1 MDDSPE
7 VFHHFVTTVV
17 ALLILEQ
24 HSRYPEAHFLVV
36 LFCFTDSDSFGA
48 SVPELKIG
56 NRILLTNSKQP
67 LHSNHAFRY
76 RCL

>member
-1 MDDSPE
+1 MDDRPE

-36 LFCFTDSDSFGA
+36 LSAIPGGWRLVGLF
-48 SVPELKIG
+48 SVD
-56 NRILLTNSKQP
+56 
-67 LHSNHAFRY
+67 
-76 RCL
+76 